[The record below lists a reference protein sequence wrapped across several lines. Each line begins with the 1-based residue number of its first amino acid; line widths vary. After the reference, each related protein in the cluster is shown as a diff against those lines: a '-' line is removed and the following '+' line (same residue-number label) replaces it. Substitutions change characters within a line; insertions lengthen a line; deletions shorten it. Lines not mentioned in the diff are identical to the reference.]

1 MKNKETC
8 KSVLLDFLKANEGW
22 HKKVHLYAVAEDW
35 SPETVGRELRLMA
48 EPEDESPPEIKVD
61 YYRGTRRQVDL
72 AMYAIGD
79 YQPQQLK
86 YVQVEKNGQ
95 IVYKEI

>member
-1 MKNKETC
+1 MKQTC
-8 KSVLLDFLKANEGW
+8 KNVLLDFLAKNGDW
-22 HKKVHLYAVAEDW
+22 VKKVHLYAEAEDW
-35 SPETVGRELRLMA
+35 SPEMVGRTLRDMA
-48 EPEDESPPEIKVD
+48 NPKDGSKPSIKVD
-61 YYRGTRRQVDL
+61 YYPGTRRKVKL